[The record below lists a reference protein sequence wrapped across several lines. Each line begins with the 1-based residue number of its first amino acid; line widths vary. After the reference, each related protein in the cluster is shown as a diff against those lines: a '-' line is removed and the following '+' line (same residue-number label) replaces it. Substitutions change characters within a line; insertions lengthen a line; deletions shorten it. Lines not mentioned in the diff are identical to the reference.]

1 MQEKKV
7 LLKWRLNQ
15 RMFANVYFLLLAG
28 LAYLPLVNAQETS
41 SFDKRQSHSELNSQL
56 DHHYESSAQSVSF
69 IELYTSQGCSSCPPA
84 ERWISNFRHDKNLWK
99 STFPL
104 AFHVDYWDYIGW
116 KDEFAKPQYG
126 TRQRLYQR
134 LGLIRQV
141 ATPGFVVSG
150 KNWNG
155 WFRGQSVPLTQTLAT
170 KGELKLKVKGQAIS
184 VNYLSEDISA
194 QDVSLKINIALLGFD
209 MNSDIQAGENR
220 GRNLQ
225 QDFVV
230 LSLHH
235 EFLLNKL
242 EPSNQQELWTSRAR
256 LPASVNDSGV
266 KMALVSW
273 VSVGNDPRPIQV
285 AGGWL

>member
-1 MQEKKV
+1 MSLQWLFYKGV
-7 LLKWRLNQ
+7 L
-15 RMFANVYFLLLAG
+15 ANAYFCLLVGLGYSSLASAQALQISANG
-28 LAYLPLVNAQETS
+28 LA
-41 SFDKRQSHSELNSQL
+41 DSEVNSQTTRHFKSG
-56 DHHYESSAQSVSF
+56 DHPIRF

-84 ERWISNFRHDKNLWK
+84 EQWISNFKHDEGLWK
-99 STFPL
+99 SVFPL

-141 ATPGFVVSG
+141 ATPGFVVGG
-150 KNWNG
+150 KGWNG
-155 WFRGQSVPLTQTLAT
+155 WFRGQGLPQTQNVMNEG
-170 KGELKLKVKGQAIS
+170 KLKLDLEGQVIT
-184 VNYLSEDISA
+184 VNYLSEKVNA
-194 QDVSLKINIALLGFD
+194 QDESFKINIALLGFD
-209 MNSDIQAGENR
+209 LNSDIQAGENR
-220 GRNLQ
+220 GRQIN

-235 EFLLNKL
+235 AFLLNKQDPL
-242 EPSNQQELWTSRAR
+242 SQQEIWSSQAR
-256 LPASVNDSGV
+256 LPSSVNDSSI

-273 VSVGNDPRPIQV
+273 VSLGNDPRPLQV